1 VHFYIAKGISMRIKK
16 NLSQKKNKDEKKS
29 PYGAATREMVLA
41 AACAVF
47 SRCPYEAASIRMIA
61 AEGGFYHSLI
71 RHHFPSKA
79 SIFEAISKKVCE
91 EFREANK
98 SWLKELPGLGLR
110 AGTSL
115 YLDRFISYYQSHP
128 EIFRLVAQNTPR
140 ENAQSIPGYD
150 DLANLLAG
158 IREDVEKANILL
170 FDSQTLVRYL
180 ESLYALFNYYLG
192 SGTAVA
198 RHLGFEPD
206 SPEYLKWVKE
216 TMMFVFL
223 SILKQSQNRGA

>member
-1 VHFYIAKGISMRIKK
+1 MHFYSKSITMRIKK
-16 NLSQKKNKDEKKS
+16 NLSRKKNQDGGK
-29 PYGAATREMVLA
+29 PPVGAATREMILT

-47 SRCPYEAASIRMIA
+47 CRCPYEAASIRMIA

-91 EFREANK
+91 DFREANK

-115 YLDRFISYYQSHP
+115 YLDRFIAYYQSHP
-128 EIFRLVAQNTPR
+128 EIFRLIAQNTPR
-140 ENAQSIPGYD
+140 EDTQSIPGYD
-150 DLANLLAG
+150 DLAN
-158 IREDVEKANILL
+158 IMISVQEDVEKANILL

-180 ESLYALFNYYLG
+180 VSLYALFNYYLG
-192 SGTAVA
+192 SGTLVA

-206 SPEYLKWVKE
+206 SPEYLQWVKD

-223 SILKQSQNRGA
+223 SVLKQSLKTRA

>member
-1 VHFYIAKGISMRIKK
+1 MRIKK
-16 NLSQKKNKDEKKS
+16 NSYQKKKQDEKKS
-29 PYGAATREMVLA
+29 PYGAATRERILA

-47 SRCPYEAASIRMIA
+47 SRFPYEAASIRMIA

-71 RHHFPSKA
+71 RHHYPSKA
-79 SIFEAISKKVCE
+79 SIFEALSKEGSE
-91 EFREANK
+91 ELREANK
-98 SWLKELPGLGLR
+98 SWLKELEGLGPR
-110 AGTSL
+110 AALSL
-115 YLDRFISYYQSHP
+115 YLDRFIAYYQSHP

-180 ESLYALFNYYLG
+180 ESLYGLFNYYLG
-192 SGTAVA
+192 SGIAVA

-206 SPEYLKWVKE
+206 SQEYLKWVKE

-223 SILKQSQNRGA
+223 SILKQSLNWGA